1 MIGSNYFRAKNF
13 YEFFGQEQIVKELK
27 VYIYSAQQ
35 RKRCLD
41 HILFYGPSGVG
52 KTTLATIIANE
63 LNKEIKILNA
73 PVIETVQDLVEVLA
87 SVKEGDIV
95 FIDEIHRLDK
105 KIEEV
110 LYSVLEDFVL
120 NIPYKNKEKCKI
132 LKISLP
138 FFTMIGA
145 TTIDGLISAPL
156 RERFGIK
163 FHFEVYTKAE
173 ISQLVNYNLK
183 KINYSFLDEKLALE
197 FADRTKLN
205 PRIANNLIKR
215 LNDYLI
221 FKNIDCIDEN
231 TLNEFFDFL
240 KIDIF
245 GITETDKKIIKTM
258 YENFQDQPVSLESIS
273 TLINENPINLKE
285 IYEPYLVTIGFIN
298 RTRRGRVL
306 TKLGK
311 TFYYSKILK

>member
-1 MIGSNYFRAKNF
+1 MCIRDR
-13 YEFFGQEQIVKELK
+13 
-27 VYIYSAQQ
+27 YSAQQ

-163 FHFEVYTKAE
+163 FHFEAYTKSE
-173 ISQLVNYNLK
+173 ISQLVNYNLNK
-183 KINYSFLDEKLALE
+183 LNYSFIDEKLALE

-221 FKNIDCIDEN
+221 FKNIDCIDEI
-231 TLNEFFDFL
+231 TLNEFFEFL

>member
-63 LNKEIKILNA
+63 LSKEIKILNA

-163 FHFEVYTKAE
+163 FHFEAYTKAE

>member
-1 MIGSNYFRAKNF
+1 M
-13 YEFFGQEQIVKELK
+13 
-27 VYIYSAQQ
+27 
-35 RKRCLD
+35 
-41 HILFYGPSGVG
+41 FYGPSGVG

-138 FFTMIGA
+138 FFTLIGA

-163 FHFEVYTKAE
+163 FHFEAYTKAE

-221 FKNIDCIDEN
+221 FKNIDCID
-231 TLNEFFDFL
+231 
-240 KIDIF
+240 
-245 GITETDKKIIKTM
+245 
-258 YENFQDQPVSLESIS
+258 
-273 TLINENPINLKE
+273 
-285 IYEPYLVTIGFIN
+285 
-298 RTRRGRVL
+298 
-306 TKLGK
+306 
-311 TFYYSKILK
+311 

>member
-27 VYIYSAQQ
+27 VYLYSAQQ

-163 FHFEVYTKAE
+163 FHFEAYTKSE
-173 ISQLVNYNLK
+173 ISQLVNYNLNK
-183 KINYSFLDEKLALE
+183 LNYSFIDEKLALE

-221 FKNIDCIDEN
+221 FKNIDCIDEI
-231 TLNEFFDFL
+231 TLNDFFEFL

>member
-27 VYIYSAQQ
+27 VYLYSAQQ

-163 FHFEVYTKAE
+163 FHFEAYTKSE
-173 ISQLVNYNLK
+173 ISQLVNYNLNK
-183 KINYSFLDEKLALE
+183 LNYSFIDEKIALE

-221 FKNIDCIDEN
+221 FKNIDCIDEI
-231 TLNEFFDFL
+231 TLNEFFEFL

>member
-27 VYIYSAQQ
+27 VYLYSAQQ

-73 PVIETVQDLVEVLA
+73 PVIETVQDLVEVLT

-163 FHFEVYTKAE
+163 FHFEAYTKSE
-173 ISQLVNYNLK
+173 ISQLVNYNLNK
-183 KINYSFLDEKLALE
+183 LNYSFIDEKLALE

-221 FKNIDCIDEN
+221 FKNIDCIDEI
-231 TLNEFFDFL
+231 TLNEFFEFL

>member
-1 MIGSNYFRAKNF
+1 MIGNNFFRASNF
-13 YEFFGQEQIVKELK
+13 NEFFGQEQIVKELK
-27 VYIYSAQQ
+27 VYIYSAQK
-35 RKRCLD
+35 RKKCLD

-52 KTTLATIIANE
+52 KTTLATIVANE

-87 SVKEGDIV
+87 SINEGDII

-120 NIPYKNKEKCKI
+120 NIPYKNKENCKI
-132 LKISLP
+132 IKISLP

-145 TTIDGLISAPL
+145 TTIDGLISTPL

-163 FHFEVYTKAE
+163 FHFENYSKAE
-173 ISQLVNYNLK
+173 ISQIVLYN
-183 KINYSFLDEKLALE
+183 INKLNLRFENENLALE

-215 LNDYLI
+215 LNDFLI
-221 FKNIDCIDEN
+221 FKNIDCIDEKM
-231 TLNEFFDFL
+231 LNSFFVFL
-240 KIDIF
+240 RIDAF
-245 GITETDKKIIKTM
+245 GITEIDKKIIKTM
-258 YENFQDQPVSLESIS
+258 YENFQEQPVSLESIS
-273 TLINENPINLKE
+273 SIINENPINLKE
-285 IYEPYLVTIGFIN
+285 VYEPYLVSIGFIN

>member
-13 YEFFGQEQIVKELK
+13 YEFVGQEQIVKELK
-27 VYIYSAQQ
+27 VYLYSAQQ

-163 FHFEVYTKAE
+163 FHFEAYTKSE
-173 ISQLVNYNLK
+173 ISQLVNYNLNK
-183 KINYSFLDEKLALE
+183 LNYSFIDEKLALE

-221 FKNIDCIDEN
+221 FKNIDCIDEI
-231 TLNEFFDFL
+231 TLNEFFEFL

-306 TKLGK
+306 TKFGK

>member
-27 VYIYSAQQ
+27 VYLYSAQQ

-163 FHFEVYTKAE
+163 FHFEAYTKSE
-173 ISQLVNYNLK
+173 ISQLVNYNLNK
-183 KINYSFLDEKLALE
+183 LNYSFIDEKLALE

-221 FKNIDCIDEN
+221 FKNIDCIDEI
-231 TLNEFFDFL
+231 TLNEFFEFL

-258 YENFQDQPVSLESIS
+258 YENFQDQPVSLESVS

>member
-1 MIGSNYFRAKNF
+1 MIGSNYFRAKKF

-27 VYIYSAQQ
+27 VYLYSAQQ

-163 FHFEVYTKAE
+163 FHFEAYTKSE
-173 ISQLVNYNLK
+173 ISQLVNYNLNK
-183 KINYSFLDEKLALE
+183 LNYSFIDEKLALE

-221 FKNIDCIDEN
+221 FKNIDCIDEI
-231 TLNEFFDFL
+231 TLSEFFEFL

>member
-1 MIGSNYFRAKNF
+1 MIGSNYFRAQNF

-35 RKRCLD
+35 RKKCLD

-52 KTTLATIIANE
+52 KTTLATIVANE
-63 LNKEIKILNA
+63 LHKEIKILNA

-110 LYSVLEDFVL
+110 LYSVMEDFVL

-138 FFTMIGA
+138 FFTLIGA

-163 FHFEVYTKAE
+163 FHFEAYTKKE
-173 ISQLVNYNLK
+173 ISELVTYNLN
-183 KINYSFLDEKLALE
+183 KINYSFESEKLALE

-221 FKNIDCIDEN
+221 YKNIDYIDEI
-231 TLNEFFDFL
+231 TLNNFFEFL

-245 GITETDKKIIKTM
+245 GITETDKKIIRTM

-273 TLINENPINLKE
+273 TLINENPMNLKE

>member
-27 VYIYSAQQ
+27 VYLYSAQQ

-163 FHFEVYTKAE
+163 FHFEAYTKSE
-173 ISQLVNYNLK
+173 ISQLVNYNLNK
-183 KINYSFLDEKLALE
+183 LNYSFIDEKLALE

-221 FKNIDCIDEN
+221 FKNIDCIDEI
-231 TLNEFFDFL
+231 TLNEFFEFL

>member
-1 MIGSNYFRAKNF
+1 M
-13 YEFFGQEQIVKELK
+13 
-27 VYIYSAQQ
+27 
-35 RKRCLD
+35 
-41 HILFYGPSGVG
+41 FYGPSGVG

-163 FHFEVYTKAE
+163 FHFESYTKAE

>member
-27 VYIYSAQQ
+27 VYIYSSQQ
-35 RKRCLD
+35 IKICLD
-41 HILFYGPSGVG
+41 HVLFYGPSGVG

-163 FHFEVYTKAE
+163 FHFESYTKAE

>member
-27 VYIYSAQQ
+27 VYLYSAQQ

-52 KTTLATIIANE
+52 KTTLATIISNE

-163 FHFEVYTKAE
+163 FHFEAYTKSE
-173 ISQLVNYNLK
+173 ISQLVNYNLNK
-183 KINYSFLDEKLALE
+183 LNYSFIDEKLALE

-221 FKNIDCIDEN
+221 FKNIDCIDEI
-231 TLNEFFDFL
+231 TLNEFFEFL

>member
-27 VYIYSAQQ
+27 VYLYSAQQ

-163 FHFEVYTKAE
+163 FHFEAYTKSE
-173 ISQLVNYNLK
+173 ISQLVNYNLNK
-183 KINYSFLDEKLALE
+183 LNYSFIDEKLALK

-221 FKNIDCIDEN
+221 FKNIDCIDEI
-231 TLNEFFDFL
+231 TLNEFFEFL